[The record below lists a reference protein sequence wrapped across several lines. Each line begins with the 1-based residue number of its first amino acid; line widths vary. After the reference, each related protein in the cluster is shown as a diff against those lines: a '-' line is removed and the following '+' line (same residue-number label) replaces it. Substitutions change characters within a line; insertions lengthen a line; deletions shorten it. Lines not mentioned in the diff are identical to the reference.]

1 MRARRAVY
9 PASAGFRAAQN
20 GCPLRKPVRA
30 AALRV
35 RALRRGAG
43 AWNSPGAVTVVQVM
57 PAPAGPSGCE
67 RFMTSRTLQST
78 LLALALVAGSAGMAA
93 AQSTPNGNTSTSGS
107 PAGSNS
113 TGNGAT
119 GSGAAPSGK

>member
-1 MRARRAVY
+1 
-9 PASAGFRAAQN
+9 
-20 GCPLRKPVRA
+20 
-30 AALRV
+30 
-35 RALRRGAG
+35 
-43 AWNSPGAVTVVQVM
+43 
-57 PAPAGPSGCE
+57 
-67 RFMTSRTLQST
+67 MTSRTLQST

-93 AQSTPNGNTSTSGS
+93 AQSTPNGNTSTSGA